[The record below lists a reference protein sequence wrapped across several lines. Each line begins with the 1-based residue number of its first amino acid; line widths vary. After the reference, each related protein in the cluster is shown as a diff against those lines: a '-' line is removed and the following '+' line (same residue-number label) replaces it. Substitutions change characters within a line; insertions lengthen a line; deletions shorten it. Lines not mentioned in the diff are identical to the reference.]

1 MAVETENWKCTVA
14 EKGQLTQLAA
24 ARANIGRPML
34 RGLAAAK
41 PCSPQIRLI
50 GKIRCIDQW
59 AGYGYTI
66 LITWVKSVRGVQ
78 SLAHKEKTVHMQL
91 SSSRQL
97 RMNSFSNLPSDW

>member
-1 MAVETENWKCTVA
+1 MVA
-14 EKGQLTQLAA
+14 EKGQPTQLAA

-41 PCSPQIRLI
+41 PCSSWIRLI

-66 LITWVKSVRGVQ
+66 LIIWVKSVRSTEFGTQ
-78 SLAHKEKTVHMQL
+78 RK
-91 SSSRQL
+91 
-97 RMNSFSNLPSDW
+97 NCSNAVV